1 MALEETFLQNWI
13 VAKFVLPFFLV
24 WFIVFAI
31 LEKAKPLGE
40 KHQLNALVST
50 VIGLIFVSAVFPKE
64 VVGNLILFLT
74 IAMVVI
80 FVSLLLWGFVNNGEA
95 KIDGWVLKLSAGVIV
110 IAVIIAVF
118 WAVGLR
124 VDFFNDVI
132 DFLFHQSW
140 SATFWTNV
148 LFVGAIAVALAVV
161 LTKAK
166 S

>member
-64 VVGNLILFLT
+64 VVGNLILFLSVA
-74 IAMVVI
+74 IVVV
-80 FVSLLLWGFVNNGEA
+80 FVALLIWGLIVGKEVQLEGSV
-95 KIDGWVLKLSAGVIV
+95 KKLAGIGVV
-110 IAVIIAVF
+110 VAVIIAVF
-118 WAVGLR
+118 WATGLR
-124 VDFFNDVI
+124 IEFLNEMI
-132 DFLFHQSW
+132 NFLFYSAW
-140 SATFWTNV
+140 SETFWTNGIFIV
-148 LFVGAIAVALAVV
+148 LIAVAMALMW
-161 LTKAK
+161 KGSK
-166 S
+166 